1 MRIHGLIHIRYHIKY
16 MYSLRRIYDLMRI
29 SYHIFHMY
37 IISHV
42 LAISHLLTDFRS
54 HNTYGLPI
62 FCVTWPHTEPMP
74 YIPPQTEFATSTAYT
89 TYTVFSPWKLSTGT
103 CVTPTVSHFSWDW
116 KSFSLFLGRSQFI
129 WVFIYYFWQ
138 IIITHY
144 FFWGTRWNLVVEIIW
159 WSLQVTHR
167 SLSEIWLSFPI
178 SILGTSLFPINFYTE
193 SKGSQ
198 HVIPFVLVLC
208 SGGTPLLCSTHC
220 DGSAL

>member
-42 LAISHLLTDFRS
+42 LAISHLLTNFRS

-103 CVTPTVSHFSWDW
+103 GVTPTVSHFSWDW
-116 KSFSLFLGRSQFI
+116 KSFSLLLARSQFI
-129 WVFIYYFWQ
+129 WFLF
-138 IIITHY
+138 TTS
-144 FFWGTRWNLVVEIIW
+144 GK
-159 WSLQVTHR
+159 
-167 SLSEIWLSFPI
+167 WLSLVILYEASAGTWWWRLFDDPFKLPI
-178 SILGTSLFPINFYTE
+178 GHCLNFGWVSPSLFLGLPCF
-193 SKGSQ
+193 
-198 HVIPFVLVLC
+198 
-208 SGGTPLLCSTHC
+208 LLIFTLNPREVST
-220 DGSAL
+220 